1 MTLSDA
7 EILITGDFNA
17 RCADRN
23 YDITDE
29 NCNWNS
35 NIGVSKIS
43 YHDSAFRI
51 SEDKILNSRGK
62 KLLDFIESI
71 GITILNGSVLGDIAG
86 KYTCHL
92 YNGSNIVD
100 YVLAS
105 KNVKNKVNNMIV
117 NDFNRFSDHCYLSLN
132 LDITLPRAGILSASQ
147 YDKVPKRYSWHKE
160 HSPNYFK
167 AEMNKMDTKSV
178 LIGISETQCHSTKD
192 IDSINREIITIY
204 HNAAE
209 SIGDRTNRR
218 NNKINV

>member
-7 EILITGDFNA
+7 EIFITGDFNA

-29 NCNWNS
+29 NCNWNN

-92 YNGSNIVD
+92 YNGSSIVD

-105 KNVKNKVNNMIV
+105 KTSKT
-117 NDFNRFSDHCYLSLN
+117 RL
-132 LDITLPRAGILSASQ
+132 
-147 YDKVPKRYSWHKE
+147 
-160 HSPNYFK
+160 
-167 AEMNKMDTKSV
+167 
-178 LIGISETQCHSTKD
+178 
-192 IDSINREIITIY
+192 TI
-204 HNAAE
+204 
-209 SIGDRTNRR
+209 
-218 NNKINV
+218 